1 MMVND
6 GRIPRFF
13 FFIVVEAESR
23 KAKKLLEQTRDTNAA
38 TFQLNCDEG

>member
-1 MMVND
+1 MTAEYPD
-6 GRIPRFF
+6 FF
-13 FFIVVEAESR
+13 FKIAVEVESG